1 MKALITLLTF
11 CLTGLVWSQVT
22 YKDSINQL
30 RAERNTHML
39 DSTSILNQKE
49 KDNFVRLD
57 FFEADSNW
65 VITAA
70 FTKDVGKVFK
80 MKTSTSRLPEY
91 RRYGYLSFYVGDSL
105 VVVPV
110 YQNMRLKK
118 MKEYK
123 NYLFLPID
131 DYTIP
136 DESYPAGRYL
146 DIEMPKRGDSIVL
159 DFNMLYN
166 PYCAYSDRYSCPIT
180 PRENKIKV
188 RIEAGEKIPILRKE
202 H

>member
-1 MKALITLLTF
+1 MPTL
-11 CLTGLVWSQVT
+11 
-22 YKDSINQL
+22 
-30 RAERNTHML
+30 
-39 DSTSILNQKE
+39 KE
-49 KDNFVRLD
+49 
-57 FFEADSNW
+57 
-65 VITAA
+65 IM
-70 FTKDVGKVFK
+70 TKDVE
-80 MKTSTSRLPEY
+80 TCTL
-91 RRYGYLSFYVGDSL
+91 LDN
-105 VVVPV
+105 V
-110 YQNMRLKK
+110 YEVAVK

-180 PRENKIKV
+180 PRKNKIKV
-188 RIEAGEKIPILRKE
+188 RIEAGEKIPILREE